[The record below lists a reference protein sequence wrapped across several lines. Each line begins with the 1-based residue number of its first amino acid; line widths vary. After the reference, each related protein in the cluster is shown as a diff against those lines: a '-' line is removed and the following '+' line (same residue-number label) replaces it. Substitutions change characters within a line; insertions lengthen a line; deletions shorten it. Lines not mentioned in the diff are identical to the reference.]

1 MRKCR
6 ENYFPRK
13 EKIMAKK
20 TVKNTTSTALKAAY
34 APNRK
39 GIIALANDLLKA
51 GLVSNVDI
59 INGKGEPDLEK
70 GWIWMDVDKET
81 YTERIKDKIPCF
93 SVFFRFSGKR
103 SQYYA
108 GPIMEP
114 TFYLGRAE
122 MIGADIADN
131 GDISASVWTEGQRKE
146 KPKAQ
151 KRTSKSIKTA
161 TPEQIVSAMTDEQI
175 AAMTKL
181 LKARAKKTA

>member
-1 MRKCR
+1 
-6 ENYFPRK
+6 
-13 EKIMAKK
+13 MAKK
-20 TVKNTTSTALKAAY
+20 TSKTTNSTSLKAAY
-34 APNRK
+34 SPNRK

-70 GWIWMDVDKET
+70 GWIWLDVDKET
-81 YTERIKDKIPCF
+81 YTERIKDNIPCF

-103 SQYYA
+103 AQYYA

-131 GDISASVWTEGQRKE
+131 GDISSAVWTNGKRNE
-146 KPKAQ
+146 KPKKEKKGKAVPI
-151 KRTSKSIKTA
+151 SSL
-161 TPEQIVSAMTDEQI
+161 SDEQL
-175 AAMTKL
+175 AAEMKRR
-181 LKARAKKTA
+181 KALKKTA